1 MGYITKGNGISIHR
15 DICPNIRNTEERI
28 IEVCWNETTT
38 KKYMVDL
45 LINASTNKNILVN
58 IISKTTNN
66 NITVISVN
74 TLNENTR
81 YKLTILVENKQKLD
95 KFMSE
100 LKSIPNILTIERLM
114 Q

>member
-15 DICPNIRNTEERI
+15 ENCPNIRNTEERL
-28 IEVCWNETTT
+28 IEVYWNQKTS
-38 KKYMVDL
+38 KKYKVDL
-45 LINASTNKNILVN
+45 LITTNNAKNILMD

-74 TLNENTR
+74 TLSENIK
-81 YKLTILVENKQKLD
+81 YKLQILVENKQTLD
-95 KFMSE
+95 KFIND
-100 LKSIPNILTIERLM
+100 LKSLQNIISIERLM